1 MGKTFKKQM
10 KTIEDEGK
18 KHVDALENLKP
29 KEETK
34 PIEDKSNNPKKAT
47 NTFNKLIE
55 ERKKI
60 MRELYDSVDYFNL

>member
-1 MGKTFKKQM
+1 MGKIFEKQI

-18 KHVDALENLKP
+18 KHDDALENLKP
-29 KEETK
+29 EEETK

-60 MRELYDSVDYFNL
+60 MSELYDSVDYFNL

>member
-1 MGKTFKKQM
+1 MGKTFKKQI